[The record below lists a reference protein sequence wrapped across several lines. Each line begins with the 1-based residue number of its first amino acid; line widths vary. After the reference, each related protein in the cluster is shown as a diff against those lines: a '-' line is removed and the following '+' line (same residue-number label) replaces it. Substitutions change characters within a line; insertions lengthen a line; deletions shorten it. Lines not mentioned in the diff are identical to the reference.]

1 MMTNGDAPV
10 CQRFSDT
17 AILIYISL
25 AKLLLHFYTNL
36 FAGYGIFRDEL
47 YYLAC
52 SEHLSAGYVDQPP
65 LSIFI
70 LALNRLLFGD
80 SIFALRL
87 LPALA
92 GALTVFLTGMMARE
106 LGGGRFAQVA
116 AACASIVSLIFL
128 GFGTVFSMNCFD
140 ILLQSLAAY
149 VVIQII
155 KTGRTGHWP
164 VLGLVLGLG
173 LLNKVGVLWL
183 GFGLFA
189 GLLLTPQRA
198 WLKTKW
204 PYLAGLIAMLLFL
217 PFIAWNFTHDWAHLE
232 FIRNA
237 TASKYHHLTALSF
250 ALGQILLQNPVTLPL
265 WLSGLALLFFGL
277 EKRFRLLGYM
287 YAGAFL
293 VLALNGHSKPE
304 YLAAAYAMIFAAGG
318 VALERWLSGSWR
330 WVRPAYLLVLCAGGI
345 LLAPVAL
352 PILPVESYIR
362 YSAALGIVP
371 HTSEAKR
378 LDKLPQ
384 FYADMFGW
392 QDKAEAVAKVFHSL
406 TPEEQAKCAIAADNY
421 GRCGA
426 IDFYGPSYGLPKS
439 IGRHNSYWIWGPRDY
454 TGELVLVLG
463 GDLED
468 KRASFQSV
476 EVAGVVHS
484 EYCMPYENNLRIYI
498 CRKLKVPLKDLWPK
512 LKSFD

>member
-1 MMTNGDAPV
+1 
-10 CQRFSDT
+10 
-17 AILIYISL
+17 
-25 AKLLLHFYTNL
+25 
-36 FAGYGIFRDEL
+36 
-47 YYLAC
+47 
-52 SEHLSAGYVDQPP
+52 
-65 LSIFI
+65 
-70 LALNRLLFGD
+70 
-80 SIFALRL
+80 
-87 LPALA
+87 
-92 GALTVFLTGMMARE
+92 
-106 LGGGRFAQVA
+106 
-116 AACASIVSLIFL
+116 
-128 GFGTVFSMNCFD
+128 
-140 ILLQSLAAY
+140 
-149 VVIQII
+149 
-155 KTGRTGHWP
+155 
-164 VLGLVLGLG
+164 
-173 LLNKVGVLWL
+173 
-183 GFGLFA
+183 
-189 GLLLTPQRA
+189 
-198 WLKTKW
+198 
-204 PYLAGLIAMLLFL
+204 MLLFL
-217 PFIAWNFTHDWAHLE
+217 PFIVWNFTHDWAHLE

-250 ALGQILLQNPVTLPL
+250 ALGQILLQNPATLPL

-293 VLALNGHSKPE
+293 VLALNGRSKPE

-330 WVRPAYLLVLCAGGI
+330 WVRPVYLMVLCAAGI
-345 LLAPVAL
+345 ALAPVAL
-352 PILPVESYIR
+352 PILPVETYIR
-362 YSAALGIVP
+362 YSAALGIAP
-371 HTSEAKR
+371 QTSEAKS

-426 IDFYGPSYGLPKS
+426 IDLYGANYGLPKS
-439 IGRHNSYWIWGPRDY
+439 IGRHNNYWIWGPRDY

-468 KRASFQSV
+468 KRASFESV
-476 EVAGVVHS
+476 EVAAVVHS
-484 EYCMPYENNLRIYI
+484 EYCMPYENNLRIYV